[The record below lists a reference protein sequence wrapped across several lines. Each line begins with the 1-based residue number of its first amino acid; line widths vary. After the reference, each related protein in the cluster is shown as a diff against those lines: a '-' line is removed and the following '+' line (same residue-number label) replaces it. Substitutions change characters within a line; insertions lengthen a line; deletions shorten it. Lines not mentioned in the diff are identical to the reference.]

1 MFTSTSA
8 LIITSIFG
16 IVIIAHFS
24 TSILDKTIDL
34 FKRMR
39 D

>member
-16 IVIIAHFS
+16 IVIIAQFS